1 VIRSLRLVPAL
12 LASVVGIASAQTAPT
27 TWNIDP
33 NHSAAQ
39 FAVRHLLVS
48 TVRGQFDKVTGTIQ
62 LTGNDVRT
70 MMVNVT
76 IDPASVNTR
85 VAMRDNDLRS
95 ANFFDVATYPSIT
108 FVSKKTEPVDATHF
122 KLVGDLTMH
131 GVTKEVVLDVENSDK
146 PVTQGP
152 MTRVGAT
159 ATTKINRHDFGLNYN
174 RAVEGAAV
182 VGDEISITIDLEATR
197 RTMAM

>member
-1 VIRSLRLVPAL
+1 MIRSLRLAPAL

-62 LTGNDVRT
+62 ITGNDVRT
-70 MMVNVT
+70 MMVNVA

-152 MTRVGAT
+152 MARVGAT

-174 RAVEGAAV
+174 RAVEGSAV